1 MKPVITIVGRQ
12 NVGKSTLFNRIIG
25 RRKAITEDIPGVT
38 RDRNYGE
45 FEFGG
50 KSFVIVDTGGFE
62 PEGVEKITSL
72 VKEQIY
78 GAVEESSMIIFLLDA
93 RDGLL
98 PDDREIASI
107 LRRYNKPVF
116 YVVNKVDSHKREAET
131 ADFYRLGVEKLYSVS
146 AAHGLGVGDLLEDIA
161 RIAEAEPEEEAPRGI
176 KIAVVGRPNTGKSSI
191 VNRLLGSDRMIVSDA
206 PGTTRDA
213 IDSVIQFEG
222 KTFTVIDTAGLRKK
236 SRISQKVEEYSVTSA
251 LRSIERA
258 DVVNLVID
266 GQLGIGHQDGTI
278 AHFIVSTG
286 KGIGIVVN
294 KRDLMDR
301 DVAEDEYRT
310 MVRQRL
316 PHADFAPV
324 IFTSALT
331 GEQVEHILDIDTAV
345 YGQLTT
351 RISTPKLNRAFEEF
365 TRRLSPPMAEGK
377 QVKIFYVSQ
386 LKSVPPTFILFLNY
400 PDRIPEHYKRYLENA
415 LREKYGF
422 MGAPI
427 RLLFRKK

>member
-62 PEGVEKITSL
+62 PEGTEKITSL

-98 PDDREIASI
+98 PEDREIASI

-331 GEQVEHILDIDTAV
+331 GEQVENILDIDTAI

-351 RISTPKLNRAFEEF
+351 RISTPKLNNAFEEF

-400 PDRIPEHYKRYLENA
+400 PERIPEHYKRYLENA

-427 RLLFRKK
+427 RLLFRKR

>member
-78 GAVEESSMIIFLLDA
+78 GAVEESSMIIFLLDG

-331 GEQVEHILDIDTAV
+331 GEQVENILDIDTAI

-351 RISTPKLNRAFEEF
+351 RISTPKLNNAFEEF

-400 PDRIPEHYKRYLENA
+400 PERIPEHYKRYLENA

-422 MGAPI
+422 TGAPV
-427 RLLFRKK
+427 RLLFRKR